1 MSKGAI
7 FVTNATIQGILI
19 AAALSLILSCA
30 SPMKLSDN
38 WKNSTHTGPAYRK
51 IMVIAM
57 TQKAD
62 MQRYFENEFVQQL
75 KPEGV
80 EAVACH
86 ELFPGSERQT
96 REDVIRRGREKG
108 IEAYLIARVLASG
121 TEIQA
126 YGSSDRTLD
135 SMTYL
140 PWFGPSPAM
149 IKEREAVTMESRLYD
164 GKTLNIVWRSTAA
177 VVDPY
182 GSPEQIAAYTKLVV
196 NTMHD
201 QKLIPGRWELR

>member
-1 MSKGAI
+1 M
-7 FVTNATIQGILI
+7 
-19 AAALSLILSCA
+19 
-30 SPMKLSDN
+30 
-38 WKNSTHTGPAYRK
+38 
-51 IMVIAM
+51 IAM
-57 TQKAD
+57 TQKVD
-62 MQRYFENEFVQQL
+62 IRRYFENEFVRQL
-75 KPEGV
+75 KSEGV

-86 ELFPGSERQT
+86 ELFPGSERET
-96 REDVIRRGREKG
+96 REDVIRLSREMG

-140 PWFGPSPAM
+140 PWFGPSPAI

-164 GKTLNIVWRSTAA
+164 GKSLNIVWRSTAT

-182 GSPEQIAAYTKLVV
+182 GSPEQIAAYAKLVV

-201 QKLIPGRWELR
+201 QKLIQGRWEVR